1 VYNNCVRFDPMYRRI
16 LSITDV
22 GSTMANFLSIA
33 WVFLFF
39 SSIILIFFNGLWAFL
54 IFILSCVVIAVWSN
68 TPEGKTLL
76 RKQEVEAKAIREKRA
91 VDAKRA
97 EIAAAKVIEEFSTI
111 V

>member
-1 VYNNCVRFDPMYRRI
+1 LKLNLCSGHGKTHCYKPI
-16 LSITDV
+16 HAT
-22 GSTMANFLSIA
+22 TP
-33 WVFLFF
+33 
-39 SSIILIFFNGLWAFL
+39 SIILIFFNGLWAFL